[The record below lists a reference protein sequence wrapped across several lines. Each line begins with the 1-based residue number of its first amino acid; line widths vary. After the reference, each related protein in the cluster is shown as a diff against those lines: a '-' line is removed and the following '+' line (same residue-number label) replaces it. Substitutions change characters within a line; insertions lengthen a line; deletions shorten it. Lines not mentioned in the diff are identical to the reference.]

1 MKETLW
7 RAAKWNRITW
17 LCDRSDFLAWRPCE
31 NGGGIEVLAYNYALL
46 QIPSG
51 DGLFS
56 VEIAPSLEA
65 IGGKSDEAPV

>member
-1 MKETLW
+1 MNKALW

-17 LCDRSDFLAWRPCE
+17 PCDRSDFLAWRPCE
-31 NGGGIEVLAYNYALL
+31 SDGGIEVLAYNYALL

-65 IGGKSDEAPV
+65 IGKSDEAAT